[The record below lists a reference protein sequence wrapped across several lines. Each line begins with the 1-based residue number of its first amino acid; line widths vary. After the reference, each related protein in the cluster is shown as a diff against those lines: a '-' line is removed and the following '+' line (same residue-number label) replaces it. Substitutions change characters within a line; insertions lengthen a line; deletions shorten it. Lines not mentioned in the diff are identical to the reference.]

1 MTALRR
7 QRLGKFVL
15 GMALGLWGVG
25 CEDAGVAP
33 EGSGDAGAS
42 RDVAPSTDVAQDAAT
57 RPPVLVGVVPD
68 HGSFLGGT
76 EVTLRGSNFAED
88 AEVRFGGSLVQ
99 PRFTRFVDRNRIVV
113 NTPAG
118 RPGMVDVTVT
128 QGGRTAQLAGGYR
141 YDSFYLDP
149 AVGPT
154 TGAARVTLH
163 GLGTRFSDTMQVRF
177 DGMPCTGLRA
187 TSTELAT
194 CLTPAHPEGRV
205 DVEIEVDGA
214 RELVREAY
222 LYANSADAAG
232 GGLSGGALQGSLTVT
247 VLNATTG
254 GPVPMA
260 HVFLD
265 NDATATPPRA
275 GRTNDRGQVTL
286 SPEMLRPP
294 VTVTA
299 SERCHTTTTI
309 ESFDARSATIY
320 LQPLMLPECG
330 MGNPDGMAQRP
341 VYPARLFGE
350 LVWEGPNEFG
360 PNPWRNY
367 PEPREGERRVAFVYA
382 SRPDIFTADPTQNA
396 AMFMARVEER
406 VGEGYAGRGYPFQLV
421 ARPASLAVYALA
433 GIENIATR
441 RFTPWVMGV
450 ARSVLGAPRAEITDI
465 IVDMNIP
472 LDHVTPL
479 TVEDYPAAAGEAGPT
494 YFHGSAFLNLGGEG
508 VIPMPHAVV
517 TGRRGGSY
525 QFAGLPAFTG
535 ALADARLVVH
545 ARMASGMV
553 TGPQPFQDTPAPCS
567 GLIFDG
573 IRSPD
578 ERVRVTNWLGIPDI
592 SSPRAGQQLPSDRTV
607 RFTLPGSDPSLLILN
622 LQYDGGGWTHYAP
635 GTVRTIRYPDLST
648 LMGLRDLPAGA
659 VLGLSLVGV
668 RIEGFRFDQ
677 FTYTTIG
684 PAYWTAYAGRGT
696 YVTR

>member
-1 MTALRR
+1 MLR
-7 QRLGKFVL
+7 G
-15 GMALGLWGVG
+15 ALGLGLWVAFGGAG
-25 CEDAGVAP
+25 CSDNIVPPEVTDAGPRRDGPVAVDARV
-33 EGSGDAGAS
+33 DAG
-42 RDVAPSTDVAQDAAT
+42 PAA
-57 RPPVLVGVVPD
+57 PVLVGVVPE

-76 EVTLRGSNFAED
+76 EVTLRGSNFTED
-88 AEVRFGGSLVQ
+88 VEVRFGGSLVQ

-118 RPGMVDVTVT
+118 RPGDADVTLT
-128 QGGRTAQLAGGYR
+128 AGGRTAQLADGYR
-141 YDSFYLDP
+141 YDSFYVDP
-149 AVGPT
+149 PVGPI
-154 TGAARVTLH
+154 TGAARVSLH
-163 GLGTRFSDTMQVRF
+163 GLGTQFADTMEVRF
-177 DGMPCTGLRA
+177 DGLPCTNVRA
-187 TSTELAT
+187 TSPELAT
-194 CLTPAHPEGRV
+194 CLTPEHPEGRV
-205 DVEIEVDGA
+205 EVTVAANGTEASVRDG
-214 RELVREAY
+214 Y

-232 GGLSGGALQGSLTVT
+232 GGLSGGTLAGSLTVT
-247 VLNATTG
+247 VLSTATG

-265 NDATATPPRA
+265 DDPRATPPRA

-286 SPEMLRPP
+286 SPDMLRPP

-299 SERCHTTTTI
+299 TERCHTTSTI
-309 ESFDARSATIY
+309 QAFDARNATVY

-330 MGNPDGMAQRP
+330 MGNPDGMAARP
-341 VYPARLFGE
+341 VFPARLFGE

-360 PNPWRNY
+360 PNPWSNY

-382 SRPDIFTADPTQNA
+382 TRPDIFTADPTQNA
-396 AMFMARVEER
+396 AMFMARVEQT
-406 VGEGYAGRGYPFQLV
+406 VAMGYGGRGYPFQFV

-450 ARSVLGAPRAEITDI
+450 ARSVLGAPRAEVADI

-479 TVEDYPAAAGEAGPT
+479 DVSEYPSPAGETGPN
-494 YFHGSAFLNLGGEG
+494 YFHASAFLDLGGEG
-508 VIPMPHAVV
+508 VIPLPHAVV
-517 TGRRGGSY
+517 TGRRAGAY
-525 QFAGLPAFTG
+525 QFAGLPALTG
-535 ALADARLVVH
+535 TLADARLTVH
-545 ARMASGMV
+545 ARMASGTV

-567 GLIFDG
+567 GLVLGG

-578 ERVRVTNWLGIPDI
+578 DTVRIRNWLGIPDI
-592 SSPRAGQQLPSDRTV
+592 TTPTAGQQLPGDRTV
-607 RFTLPGSDPSLLILN
+607 RFDQPPGDPSLFILN
-622 LQYDGGGWTHYAP
+622 LQYEGGGWSHYAP
-635 GTVRTIRYPDLST
+635 GTTRAIRYPDLST
-648 LMGLRDLPAGA
+648 LMGLRDLPSGSI
-659 VLGLSLVGV
+659 LGLSLVGV

-677 FTYTTIG
+677 FTYTAIG

>member
-1 MTALRR
+1 MGRHHHGNFMFWGA
-7 QRLGKFVL
+7 
-15 GMALGLWGVG
+15 ASLGLWVAGCGDSGIPPEGAADSGVRRDAAVVDARV
-25 CEDAGVAP
+25 DAGP
-33 EGSGDAGAS
+33 GA
-42 RDVAPSTDVAQDAAT
+42 
-57 RPPVLVGVVPD
+57 PVLVGVVPE

-76 EVTLRGSNFAED
+76 EVTLRGSNFTED
-88 AEVRFGGSLVQ
+88 MEVRFGGNLVQ

-118 RPGMVDVTVT
+118 RPGEADVSITG
-128 QGGRTAQLAGGYR
+128 GGRTAQLTAGYR
-141 YDSFYLDP
+141 YDSFYVDP
-149 AVGPT
+149 AVGPI
-154 TGAARVTLH
+154 TGAARVSLH
-163 GLGTRFSDTMQVRF
+163 GLGTRFSDTMEVRF
-177 DGMPCTGLRA
+177 DGLPCTGLRA
-187 TSTELAT
+187 TSPELVT
-194 CLTPAHPEGRV
+194 CLTPEHPEGRV
-205 DVEIEVDGA
+205 EVEVEVDG
-214 RELVREAY
+214 VRASVRDAY

-232 GGLSGGALQGSLTVT
+232 GGLSGGTLQGSLTVT
-247 VLNATTG
+247 VLSAATG

-265 NDATATPPRA
+265 DDPAATPPRA

-299 SERCHTTTTI
+299 TERCHTTTTI
-309 ESFDARSATIY
+309 QAFDARNATVY
-320 LQPLMLPECG
+320 LQPLMIPGCG

-367 PEPREGERRVAFVYA
+367 PEPREGERRVAFVFA
-382 SRPDIFTADPTQNA
+382 TRADIFTADPMQNA
-396 AMFMARVEER
+396 AMFMARVEET
-406 VGEGYAGRGYPFQLV
+406 VAMGYGGRGYPFQFI

-433 GIENIATR
+433 GIENVATR

-450 ARSVLGAPRAEITDI
+450 ARSVLGAPRAEISDI

-479 TVEDYPAAAGEAGPT
+479 AVDPYPAGPTETGPT
-494 YFHGSAFLNLGGEG
+494 YFHASAFLDLGGEG
-508 VIPMPHAVV
+508 VIPLPHAVV

-535 ALADARLVVH
+535 TLADARLAVH
-545 ARMASGMV
+545 ARMASGNV

-567 GLIFDG
+567 GLILGG

-578 ERVRVTNWLGIPDI
+578 DTVRVTHWLGIPDI
-592 SSPRAGQQLPSDRTV
+592 TAPRAGQQLPGDRTV
-607 RFTLPGSDPSLLILN
+607 RFDLPAADPSLLILN
-622 LQYDGGGWTHYAP
+622 LQYEGGGWSHYAP
-635 GTVRTIRYPDLST
+635 GSARAIRYPDLST
-648 LMGLRDLPAGA
+648 LMGLRDLPSGSI
-659 VLGLSLVGV
+659 LGLSLVGV

-677 FTYTTIG
+677 FTYTSIG